1 MGATHRINTIA
12 TGGATGIVSL
22 ILIAASL
29 LFLFFIVL
37 SGVTN
42 KTPFGKTYFL
52 QADTSSIAG
61 ARPVSRWTFFYV
73 CGDNNQDCGKPVPA
87 LPFGYAWVGGGSG
100 APSKLLGAHGKHTT
114 STHYYYLWRFGWV
127 FYLIAFLADV
137 VSFFTAMAAPFSRL
151 AAGISGFL
159 IINALFWMTLAASL
173 MTAEFVQARNAFR
186 ANGMSAKI
194 GTYAFA
200 WTWAAW
206 AAMFL
211 ATILLFVGCAS
222 GGNRSR
228 KTNNSVIS
236 DRPTNGHTNGN
247 TNGNLG
253 FWRRQR
259 TRGANRGSFV
269 DTESQRRVV
278 KDEYN

>member
-1 MGATHRINTIA
+1 MGATR
-12 TGGATGIVSL
+12 GATGIVSL
-22 ILIAASL
+22 VLIAASL

-37 SGVTN
+37 SGVTT
-42 KTPFGKTYFL
+42 KTPFNKTYFL

-61 ARPVSRWTFFYV
+61 ARPISRWTFFYV

-137 VSFFTAMAAPFSRL
+137 FSFFTALAAPFSRL
-151 AAGISGFL
+151 AAGVSGFL

-173 MTAEFVQARNAFR
+173 MTAEFVQARNAFN
-186 ANGMSAKI
+186 ANGMSAKL
-194 GTYAFA
+194 GKYGFA

-206 AAMFL
+206 AAMFI

-222 GGNRSR
+222 GGRSH
-228 KTNNSVIS
+228 KTKDTVVS
-236 DRPTNGHTNGN
+236 DKPTNGNA
-247 TNGNLG
+247 NGNLG
-253 FWRRQR
+253 FFRRQR
-259 TRGANRGSFV
+259 SRRTDRGSFV
-269 DTESQRRVV
+269 DAESQRRVV

>member
-1 MGATHRINTIA
+1 
-12 TGGATGIVSL
+12 
-22 ILIAASL
+22 
-29 LFLFFIVL
+29 
-37 SGVTN
+37 
-42 KTPFGKTYFL
+42 
-52 QADTSSIAG
+52 
-61 ARPVSRWTFFYV
+61 
-73 CGDNNQDCGKPVPA
+73 
-87 LPFGYAWVGGGSG
+87 
-100 APSKLLGAHGKHTT
+100 
-114 STHYYYLWRFGWV
+114 
-127 FYLIAFLADV
+127 
-137 VSFFTAMAAPFSRL
+137 
-151 AAGISGFL
+151 
-159 IINALFWMTLAASL
+159 
-173 MTAEFVQARNAFR
+173 
-186 ANGMSAKI
+186 MSAKI

-206 AAMFL
+206 VAMFL

>member
-1 MGATHRINTIA
+1 MGATR
-12 TGGATGIVSL
+12 GATGIVSL

-37 SGVTN
+37 SGVSN
-42 KTPFGKTYFL
+42 KTPFNKTYFL
-52 QADTSSIAG
+52 QADTSGITG

-100 APSKLLGAHGKHTT
+100 APAKLLGSHGKHTT

-137 VSFFTAMAAPFSRL
+137 FSFFAAMAAPFSRL

-173 MTAEFVQARNAFR
+173 MTAEFVQARNVFR
-186 ANGMSAKI
+186 KNGMSASI
-194 GTYAFA
+194 GRYAFA

-206 AAMFL
+206 AAMFI

-222 GGNRSR
+222 GGRDKRNRKSNTPTQAQDTFVTD
-228 KTNNSVIS
+228 K
-236 DRPTNGHTNGN
+236 PTNGNAGGA
-247 TNGNLG
+247 GNLG

-259 TRGANRGSFV
+259 NRGGGRGSFV
-269 DTESQRRVV
+269 DSESQRRVV